1 VWRLRLSEGFNAA
14 LSTHCCRGG
23 CELSSLCAPHCV
35 PAPFP
40 LPLAPPVPIPCPPLP
55 ASLAL
60 QGCSQHGAAL
70 ARLSQIV
77 KSGSLLEA
85 AEHRLANTASG
96 LGKALIALADHERRH
111 ASAGTSAA
119 AAVAAA
125 AAASKRAQDA
135 LFSGSLA
142 GTGAV
147 ASPAAGA
154 GTAAP
159 LTSTGTDS
167 AAAAAFASH
176 TAAASVDSSG
186 SISAMFA
193 AADFNDPYSSLHAA
207 APGTSAVFGKLPV
220 SGAAAGPVALADSLP
235 ELLTAAGNCLVATAA
250 RKHEGLAALE
260 AVWLRQVRAERETEA
275 ELAAAIARRDVVV
288 DRVQDANAAL
298 QRKKKAMAG
307 LKPTA
312 PDFAAKSAEASAS
325 VERADR
331 DLAACREQLD
341 RVTEVLK
348 FEMGRTSKGR
358 RQHLVAHLAEYAKLQ
373 AVQARA
379 VSAGAEGGRN
389 GGVCVCVRV

>member
-1 VWRLRLSEGFNAA
+1 
-14 LSTHCCRGG
+14 
-23 CELSSLCAPHCV
+23 
-35 PAPFP
+35 
-40 LPLAPPVPIPCPPLP
+40 
-55 ASLAL
+55 
-60 QGCSQHGAAL
+60 
-70 ARLSQIV
+70 
-77 KSGSLLEA
+77 LLEA
-85 AEHRLANTASG
+85 AEHKLANTASG

-142 GTGAV
+142 GTGTV
-147 ASPAAGA
+147 TSPAAGGGA
-154 GTAAP
+154 VP
-159 LTSTGTDS
+159 LTSTGLDS

-193 AADFNDPYSSLHAA
+193 AADFNDPYSSLHSA
-207 APGTSAVFGKLPV
+207 APGTSAVFGKMPV
-220 SGAAAGPVALADSLP
+220 SGAAAGPVTLADSLP

-250 RKHEGLAALE
+250 RKHEDLAALE
-260 AVWLRQVRAERETEA
+260 AVWLRRVRAERETEA

-312 PDFAAKSAEASAS
+312 PDFAAKSAEASAN

-373 AVQARA
+373 AAQARA
-379 VSAGAEGGRN
+379 VSDVRVGGRRWH
-389 GGVCVCVRV
+389 GSGRQLVLRRGFMRA